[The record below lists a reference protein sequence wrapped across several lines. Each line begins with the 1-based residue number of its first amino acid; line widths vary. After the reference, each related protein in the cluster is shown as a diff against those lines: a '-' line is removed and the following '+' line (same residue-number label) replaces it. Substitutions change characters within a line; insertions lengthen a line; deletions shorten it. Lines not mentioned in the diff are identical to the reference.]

1 MMTDYIWGR
10 LAMAVFAGICAYQDM
25 KTMSVNIRTLA
36 AGFVMVLLGT
46 LIIMWMIAT
55 SGISSVHGTLLISEA
70 STAFSVPAEAAST
83 RSVMSGAST
92 ALAETMM
99 TYAQRTL
106 PHMALG
112 ECAIIAA
119 RATLGCL
126 PGAVLLGLSRWTG
139 QIGEGDGL
147 YFMIMG
153 AAMGAGRVA
162 MLLMATLFLH
172 SAVCGIYL
180 LTAGG
185 HGMLRRRMPL
195 LPAAGAAYIL
205 IFAIGR

>member
-1 MMTDYIWGR
+1 
-10 LAMAVFAGICAYQDM
+10 MAVFAGICAYQDM
-25 KTMSVNIRTLA
+25 KTMSVSIRTLT

-46 LIIMWMIAT
+46 LIIMWMIAA
-55 SGISSVHGTLLISEA
+55 GIASEHGTLLISEA
-70 STAFSVPAEAAST
+70 STAFSVPKEATST

-92 ALAETMM
+92 ALAEMIM

-112 ECAIIAA
+112 ECAMIAA
-119 RATLGCL
+119 RAALGCL

-153 AAMGAGRVA
+153 AAMGAGRVTI
-162 MLLMATLFLH
+162 LLMTTLFLH

-185 HGMLRRRMPL
+185 RGMLRRRMPL

>member
-25 KTMSVNIRTLA
+25 KTMSVSIRTLT
-36 AGFVMVLLGT
+36 AGFVMVLMGT
-46 LIIMWMIAT
+46 LIIMWMIAAPGT
-55 SGISSVHGTLLISEA
+55 SSVHGAPLISEA
-70 STAFSVPAEAAST
+70 STAFSVPKEATST
-83 RSVMSGAST
+83 RSVMSGAS
-92 ALAETMM
+92 AAFAETMM
-99 TYAQRTL
+99 TYVQRTL

-112 ECAIIAA
+112 ECVVIAA
-119 RATLGCL
+119 RAAFGCL

-153 AAMGAGRVA
+153 AAMGAGRVT

-180 LTAGG
+180 LIAGG
-185 HGMLRRRMPL
+185 RGMLRRRMPL